1 MTRDAWLSAHP
12 YLGPLASW
20 RSRVDAVIGAI
31 GAEIAAEPPAVPVW
45 NDYGEDFGAGV
56 PLLRSTG
63 AALDL
68 EPAGKLVLALV
79 ERLASDP
86 TDTALAADVR
96 ELAAEL
102 GRERASARRVVD
114 WLLGEE
120 TLEPARPGLLRCLG
134 WTALARH
141 LVPVVLAFQ
150 RWREDE
156 RWLRNYCPT
165 CGAPPAMAQLVGK
178 DPGRKR
184 LLACGSCN
192 TRWQYNRTRCP
203 FCEEDAHRL
212 AVVTVQGE
220 GGLRI
225 DYCEACRGY
234 VKTYD
239 GEGDEAL
246 LLADWTSLH
255 LDLVARGRGLKRLC
269 ASLYD
274 LDARAD

>member
-1 MTRDAWLSAHP
+1 MTRDAWLIAHP
-12 YLGPLASW
+12 YLGPLATW
-20 RSRVDAVIGAI
+20 RSQVDAAV
-31 GAEIAAEPPAVPVW
+31 AEIAVEAPAVPVW
-45 NDYGEDFGAGV
+45 NDYGEDFGVGV
-56 PLLRSTG
+56 PLLRSPG
-63 AALDL
+63 AAIDL
-68 EPAGKLVLALV
+68 EPAGKAVVALV
-79 ERLASDP
+79 ERLASAP
-86 TDTALAADVR
+86 SSSVLADDVR
-96 ELAAEL
+96 QLAEEL
-102 GRERASARRVVD
+102 GREPAAARRAVD

-141 LVPVVLAFQ
+141 LAPVVVAFQ

-156 RWLRNYCPT
+156 RWLRSYCPT

-184 LLACGSCN
+184 MLACGSCG
-192 TRWQYNRTRCP
+192 TRWQCNRTRCP
-203 FCEEDAHRL
+203 FCEQDSQRL

-220 GGLRI
+220 AGLRL
-225 DYCEACRGY
+225 DYCESCRAY

-255 LDLVARGRGLKRLC
+255 LDFVARDRGLKRLC

-274 LDARAD
+274 LDALAG